1 MLEIKNIH
9 ISFDRNIFNNTE
21 IQFYSSSI
29 HAIVGKS
36 GSGKTTFLKSILH
49 DSSFSQS
56 KMYYN
61 HEEIHQK
68 DDFVR
73 NHVAYVDQLGS
84 YFPNMSIKQHFQFY
98 AEMKKENVDVQKI
111 NYCLERVNLNN
122 VNINKSPSV
131 LSIGERKRMLI
142 ALAIFCDKDIII
154 LDEPTASL
162 DKKNI
167 SLLKK
172 ILVSLE
178 DKTIILTTHT
188 PEILEICDVIYKI
201 ENQEFHCQKNDIDK
215 TQEPEIK
222 LKNNY
227 QFSPIKYFRYKS
239 LIQWIQ
245 YIGIIA
251 ISFFILIQSSLII
264 NSFLKTT
271 DVNPRVTN
279 QSSKEMLFIRDREGE
294 IVWEYNPSSGFHD
307 SKPFDENNLNK
318 IKHMEGVK
326 DIRKFEVLTLF
337 NPYNTEESQTLQ
349 IDNKNGITKNY
360 TVNVNEGSDP
370 RVYPYYED
378 NDFNDYDNGVYI
390 SYWLSQI
397 YNIQEGDTIKA
408 KFYIPRNQYIK
419 GSGLDYRSITYTL
432 RELKFKVSKI
442 IKEDEGYETG
452 VTDQIIYIPYE
463 NLMDIISHI
472 DEKEEIISS
481 YYIDNVLSEQVLAEP
496 YTMNE
501 YVLFV
506 DEDYVADINNSIL
519 EMDDE
524 YDTFSVYLNYLEYDK
539 MGKEA
544 FQTKLLSFAAICSV
558 GLIALVTTQYF
569 LMRAR
574 KKEFQLLEDSGVH
587 DKDIKKSLLLENSIY
602 FIIITIGG
610 LLWLYIDRERYTFIA
625 SQCLAVL
632 GISFILLL
640 LIHAVSHLVLKRK

>member
-1 MLEIKNIH
+1 MLEIKDIH
-9 ISFDRNIFNNTE
+9 ISFDRNIFNNTQ

-36 GSGKTTFLKSILH
+36 GSGKTTFLKSIIH

-98 AEMKKENVDVQKI
+98 AEMKKEKIDVQKI
-111 NYCLERVNLNN
+111 NRCLEKVNLNN

-188 PEILEICDVIYKI
+188 PEILEICNVIYKI
-201 ENQEFHCQKNDIDK
+201 ENQEFHCQKNDIDE
-215 TQEPEIK
+215 TQETEIK
-222 LKNNY
+222 LRNNY

-245 YIGIIA
+245 YIGIIV
-251 ISFFILIQSSLII
+251 ISLFILIQSSLIV

-271 DVNPRVTN
+271 NVSSQAIN
-279 QSSKEMLFIRDREGE
+279 QSSKEMLFIRSREGE
-294 IVWEYNPSSGFHD
+294 IVWDYNPSSGSHD
-307 SKPFDENNLNK
+307 SKPFDEDNLSK

-326 DIRKFEVLTLF
+326 EIKKFEELTLF
-337 NPYNTEESQTLQ
+337 NPHSEESQTLQ
-349 IDNKNGITKNY
+349 IVNKNGTTKNY
-360 TVNVNEGSDP
+360 TVNVSEGYDL
-370 RVYPYYED
+370 RVYPYYES
-378 NDFNDYDNGVYI
+378 NDFNDHDNGVYI
-390 SYWLSQI
+390 SYGLSQV
-397 YNIQEGDTIKA
+397 YNIHEGDTIKA
-408 KFYIPRNQYIK
+408 KFYIPKDQYIK
-419 GSGLDYRSITYTL
+419 GSGLDYRSVTYTL
-432 RELKFKVSKI
+432 RELEFKVSKI
-442 IKEDEGYETG
+442 IKEDDGYDTG
-452 VTDQIIYIPYE
+452 VTTLIIYIPYE
-463 NLMDIISHI
+463 NLMNIMSHI

-481 YYIDNVLSEQVLAEP
+481 YYIDKVLSKQVSAQP

-524 YDTFSVYLNYLEYDK
+524 YDTFSRYLGQLEYDK
-539 MGKEA
+539 MMKEA

-558 GLIALVTTQYF
+558 GLIALLTTQYF
-569 LMRAR
+569 LMKSR
-574 KKEFQLLEDSGVH
+574 KKEFQILEDSGVQ
-587 DKDIKKSLLLENSIY
+587 DKDTKKSLLLENSMY
-602 FIIITIGG
+602 FIIISIAGF
-610 LLWLYIDRERYTFIA
+610 LWLYIDREQYAYIIA
-625 SQCLAVL
+625 QYLAVL

-640 LIHAVSHLVLKRK
+640 LMHAVSHLVLKKK

>member
-1 MLEIKNIH
+1 MLEIKDIH
-9 ISFDRNIFNNTE
+9 ISFDRNIFNNTQ

-36 GSGKTTFLKSILH
+36 GSGKTTFLKSIIH

-98 AEMKKENVDVQKI
+98 AEMKKEKIDVQKI
-111 NYCLERVNLNN
+111 NRCLEKVNLNN

-172 ILVSLE
+172 ILLSLE
-178 DKTIILTTHT
+178 DKTVILTTHT
-188 PEILEICDVIYKI
+188 PEILEICDVVYKI
-201 ENQEFHCQKNDIDK
+201 ENHEFHCQKNDIDK
-215 TQEPEIK
+215 TQEPKIK

-227 QFSPIKYFRYKS
+227 QFSSIKYFRYKS

-251 ISFFILIQSSLII
+251 ISLFILIQSSLII

-271 DVNPRVTN
+271 NVNPQVTN
-279 QSSKEMLFIRDREGE
+279 QSSKEMLFIRSREGE
-294 IVWEYNPSSGFHD
+294 LIWDYFPSSD
-307 SKPFDENNLNK
+307 INYSKPFNEKDLNK
-318 IKHMEGVK
+318 VKQMKGVK
-326 DIRKFEVLTLF
+326 EIKKFEVLTLF
-337 NPYNTEESQTLQ
+337 NPDNMDESQNLNVISKSGTTKTYSVN
-349 IDNKNGITKNY
+349 DN
-360 TVNVNEGSDP
+360 GSFAP

-378 NDFNDYDNGVYI
+378 NDFNDHDNGVYI
-390 SYWLSQI
+390 SYGLSQV
-397 YNIQEGDTIKA
+397 YNIHEGDTIKA

-419 GSGLDYRSITYTL
+419 NNGEEYRSITYTL
-432 RELKFKVSKI
+432 RELEFKVGKI
-442 IKEDEGYETG
+442 IEGDGYETG
-452 VTDQIIYIPYE
+452 VTDLIIYIPYE
-463 NLMDIISHI
+463 NLMNTISHI
-472 DEKEEIISS
+472 DEKEEIISN
-481 YYIDNVLSEQVLAEP
+481 YYIDNVLSKQVSAQP

-506 DEDYVADINNSIL
+506 DEDYVLDINNSIL

-524 YDTFSVYLNYLEYDK
+524 YDTFSTYLNYLEYDK

-558 GLIALVTTQYF
+558 GLIALLTTQYF
-569 LMRAR
+569 LMKSR
-574 KKEFQLLEDSGVH
+574 KKEFQILEDSGVQ
-587 DKDIKKSLLLENSIY
+587 DKDTKKSLLLENSIY
-602 FIIITIGG
+602 FIIISIAGF
-610 LLWLYIDRERYTFIA
+610 LWLYINREQYAYIT
-625 SQCLAVL
+625 QYLAVL

-640 LIHAVSHLVLKRK
+640 LMHAVSHLVLKKK

>member
-539 MGKEA
+539 NGERSISNK
-544 FQTKLLSFAAICSV
+544 AAKFCCY
-558 GLIALVTTQYF
+558 L
-569 LMRAR
+569 
-574 KKEFQLLEDSGVH
+574 
-587 DKDIKKSLLLENSIY
+587 
-602 FIIITIGG
+602 
-610 LLWLYIDRERYTFIA
+610 
-625 SQCLAVL
+625 
-632 GISFILLL
+632 
-640 LIHAVSHLVLKRK
+640 

>member
-1 MLEIKNIH
+1 MLEIKDIH
-9 ISFDRNIFNNTE
+9 ISFDRNIFNNTQ

-36 GSGKTTFLKSILH
+36 GSGKTTFLKSIIH

-98 AEMKKENVDVQKI
+98 AETKKEKIDVQKI
-111 NYCLERVNLNN
+111 NRCLEKVNLNN

-172 ILVSLE
+172 ILLSLE
-178 DKTIILTTHT
+178 DKTVILTTHT
-188 PEILEICDVIYKI
+188 PEILEICDVVYKI
-201 ENQEFHCQKNDIDK
+201 ENHEFHCQKNDIDK
-215 TQEPEIK
+215 TQEPKIK

-227 QFSPIKYFRYKS
+227 QFSSIKYFRYKS

-251 ISFFILIQSSLII
+251 ISLFILIQSSLII

-271 DVNPRVTN
+271 NVNPQVTN
-279 QSSKEMLFIRDREGE
+279 QSSKEMLFIRSREGE
-294 IVWEYNPSSGFHD
+294 LIWDYFPSSD
-307 SKPFDENNLNK
+307 INYSKPFNEKDLNK
-318 IKHMEGVK
+318 VKQMKGVK
-326 DIRKFEVLTLF
+326 EIKKFEVLTLF
-337 NPYNTEESQTLQ
+337 NPDNMDESQNLNVISKSGTTKTYSVN
-349 IDNKNGITKNY
+349 DN
-360 TVNVNEGSDP
+360 GSFAP

-378 NDFNDYDNGVYI
+378 NDFNDHDNGVYI
-390 SYWLSQI
+390 SYGLSQV
-397 YNIQEGDTIKA
+397 YNIHEGDTIKA

-419 GSGLDYRSITYTL
+419 NNGEEYRSITYTL
-432 RELKFKVSKI
+432 RELEFKVGKI
-442 IKEDEGYETG
+442 IEGDGYETG
-452 VTDQIIYIPYE
+452 VTDLIIYIPYE
-463 NLMDIISHI
+463 NLMNTISHI
-472 DEKEEIISS
+472 DEKEEIISN
-481 YYIDNVLSEQVLAEP
+481 YYIDNVLSKQVSAQP

-506 DEDYVADINNSIL
+506 DEDYVLDINNSIL

-524 YDTFSVYLNYLEYDK
+524 YDTFSTYLNYLEYDK

-558 GLIALVTTQYF
+558 GLIALLTTQYF
-569 LMRAR
+569 LMKSR
-574 KKEFQLLEDSGVH
+574 KKEFQILEDSGVQ
-587 DKDIKKSLLLENSIY
+587 DKDTKKSLLLENSIY
-602 FIIITIGG
+602 FIIISIAGF
-610 LLWLYIDRERYTFIA
+610 LWLYINREQYAYIT
-625 SQCLAVL
+625 QYLAVL

-640 LIHAVSHLVLKRK
+640 LMHAVSHLVLKKK

>member
-1 MLEIKNIH
+1 
-9 ISFDRNIFNNTE
+9 
-21 IQFYSSSI
+21 
-29 HAIVGKS
+29 
-36 GSGKTTFLKSILH
+36 
-49 DSSFSQS
+49 
-56 KMYYN
+56 
-61 HEEIHQK
+61 
-68 DDFVR
+68 
-73 NHVAYVDQLGS
+73 
-84 YFPNMSIKQHFQFY
+84 
-98 AEMKKENVDVQKI
+98 
-111 NYCLERVNLNN
+111 
-122 VNINKSPSV
+122 
-131 LSIGERKRMLI
+131 
-142 ALAIFCDKDIII
+142 
-154 LDEPTASL
+154 
-162 DKKNI
+162 
-167 SLLKK
+167 
-172 ILVSLE
+172 
-178 DKTIILTTHT
+178 
-188 PEILEICDVIYKI
+188 
-201 ENQEFHCQKNDIDK
+201 
-215 TQEPEIK
+215 
-222 LKNNY
+222 
-227 QFSPIKYFRYKS
+227 
-239 LIQWIQ
+239 
-245 YIGIIA
+245 
-251 ISFFILIQSSLII
+251 
-264 NSFLKTT
+264 
-271 DVNPRVTN
+271 
-279 QSSKEMLFIRDREGE
+279 MLFIRDREGE

>member
-1 MLEIKNIH
+1 MLEIKDIH
-9 ISFDRNIFNNTE
+9 ISFDRNIFNNTQ

-36 GSGKTTFLKSILH
+36 GSGKTTFLKSIIH

-98 AEMKKENVDVQKI
+98 AEMKKEKIDVQKI
-111 NYCLERVNLNN
+111 NRCLEKVNLNN

-172 ILVSLE
+172 ILLSLE
-178 DKTIILTTHT
+178 DKTVILTTHT
-188 PEILEICDVIYKI
+188 PEILEICDVVYKI
-201 ENQEFHCQKNDIDK
+201 ENHEFHCQKNDIDK
-215 TQEPEIK
+215 TQEPKIK

-227 QFSPIKYFRYKS
+227 QFSSIKYFRYKS

-251 ISFFILIQSSLII
+251 ISLFILIQSSLII

-271 DVNPRVTN
+271 NVNPQVTN
-279 QSSKEMLFIRDREGE
+279 QSSKEMLFIRSREGE
-294 IVWEYNPSSGFHD
+294 LIWDYFPSSD
-307 SKPFDENNLNK
+307 INYSKPFNEKDLNK
-318 IKHMEGVK
+318 VKQMKGVK
-326 DIRKFEVLTLF
+326 EIKKFEVLTLF
-337 NPYNTEESQTLQ
+337 NPDNMDESQNLNVISKSGTTKTYSVN
-349 IDNKNGITKNY
+349 DN
-360 TVNVNEGSDP
+360 GSFAP
-370 RVYPYYED
+370 RAYPYYED
-378 NDFNDYDNGVYI
+378 NDFNDHDNGVYI
-390 SYWLSQI
+390 SYGLSQV
-397 YNIQEGDTIKA
+397 YNIHEGDTIKA

-419 GSGLDYRSITYTL
+419 NNGEEYRSITYTL
-432 RELKFKVSKI
+432 RELEFKVGKI
-442 IKEDEGYETG
+442 IEGDGYETG
-452 VTDQIIYIPYE
+452 VTDLIIYIPYE
-463 NLMDIISHI
+463 NLMNTISHI
-472 DEKEEIISS
+472 DEKEEIISN
-481 YYIDNVLSEQVLAEP
+481 YYIDNVLSKQVSAQP

-506 DEDYVADINNSIL
+506 DEDYVLDINNSIL

-524 YDTFSVYLNYLEYDK
+524 YDTFSTYLNYLEYDK

-558 GLIALVTTQYF
+558 GLIALLTTQYF
-569 LMRAR
+569 LMKSR
-574 KKEFQLLEDSGVH
+574 KKEFQILEDSGVQ
-587 DKDIKKSLLLENSIY
+587 DKDTKKSLLLENSIY
-602 FIIITIGG
+602 FIIISIAGF
-610 LLWLYIDRERYTFIA
+610 LWLYINREQYAYIT
-625 SQCLAVL
+625 QYLAVL

-640 LIHAVSHLVLKRK
+640 LMHAVSHLVLKKK

>member
-1 MLEIKNIH
+1 
-9 ISFDRNIFNNTE
+9 
-21 IQFYSSSI
+21 
-29 HAIVGKS
+29 
-36 GSGKTTFLKSILH
+36 
-49 DSSFSQS
+49 
-56 KMYYN
+56 MYYN